1 LLHFSDYL
9 LSLGDMMIFDNKR
22 ILHGRKSFQC
32 EEQRL
37 IEGWYF
43 DWDMLYSFLRVAKIK
58 KSKDENMLIDA

>member
-1 LLHFSDYL
+1 
-9 LSLGDMMIFDNKR
+9 MIFDNKR